1 MALCSGLPSHF
12 LPLLE
17 SVVISHQRATFPPS
31 ASCQFSL
38 TRIRQERWR
47 PGEGGCFPRAIIN
60 CVCSTSMCIFI
71 CAFISILNG
80 AIKLLYDLASGQISI
95 EFHNQSL
102 CSCIYGKVGGGV
114 VLFQIF
120 VSPKWLLILFGRQA
134 RVHVKGWEQEWFLS
148 SDRDQDLLFHNRVSH
163 ILKILTWR
171 KVKKTAEA

>member
-1 MALCSGLPSHF
+1 MQLWPSALASPLTSFPSWIQLSSHTEYQH
-12 LPLLE
+12 PL
-17 SVVISHQRATFPPS
+17 PS

-38 TRIRQERWR
+38 TRIKQESCR
-47 PGEGGCFPRAIIN
+47 PGEGGCFPPAIIN
-60 CVCSTSMCIFI
+60 CVCFPSMCIFI

-120 VSPKWLLILFGRQA
+120 VSLKWLLILFGRHA
-134 RVHVKGWEQEWFLS
+134 RIHVKG
-148 SDRDQDLLFHNRVSH
+148 
-163 ILKILTWR
+163 
-171 KVKKTAEA
+171 